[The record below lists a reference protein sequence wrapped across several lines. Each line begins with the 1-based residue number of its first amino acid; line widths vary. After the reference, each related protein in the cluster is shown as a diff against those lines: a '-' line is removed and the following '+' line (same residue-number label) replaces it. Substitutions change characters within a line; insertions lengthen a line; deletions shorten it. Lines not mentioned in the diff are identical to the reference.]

1 MIILIF
7 FVASAIAIFFMKT
20 ILWVLFQWGA
30 KMAIPVALILSAVY
44 IWSFFVARS
53 KSRFN
58 ISNKVLAWI
67 WVIGFIELLFLGGL
81 YHLTPQFFPSI
92 VGDFFFG

>member
-20 ILWVLFQWGA
+20 ILWVLLQWGA

-44 IWSFFVARS
+44 VWSFFVVRS
-53 KSRFN
+53 NGRLN
-58 ISNKVLAWI
+58 ISKKVLAWI

>member
-20 ILWVLFQWGA
+20 ILWVLLQWGV
-30 KMAIPVALILSAVY
+30 KVAIPVALILSAVY
-44 IWSFFVARS
+44 VWSFFLARS
-53 KSRFN
+53 KGRLNTSK
-58 ISNKVLAWI
+58 KVLAWI

-92 VGDFFFG
+92 VGHFFFG

>member
-1 MIILIF
+1 MIILMF
-7 FVASAIAIFFMKT
+7 FVTSAIAIFFMKT

-30 KMAIPVALILSAVY
+30 KLAVPVALILSAVY

-53 KSRFN
+53 MGRFS
-58 ISNKVLAWI
+58 ISTKVLAWI

>member
-7 FVASAIAIFFMKT
+7 FIASDIAIFFMKT
-20 ILWVLFQWGA
+20 ILWVLLQWGV
-30 KMAIPVALILSAVY
+30 KVAIPVALILSAVY
-44 IWSFFVARS
+44 VWSFFLARS
-53 KSRFN
+53 KGRLNTSK
-58 ISNKVLAWI
+58 KVLAWI

-81 YHLTPQFFPSI
+81 YHLTPQFFPSK

>member
-7 FVASAIAIFFMKT
+7 IVTSAIAIFFMKT
-20 ILWVLFQWGA
+20 ILWVLLKWGA

-44 IWSFFVARS
+44 VWSFFLARS
-53 KSRFN
+53 KGRFN
-58 ISNKVLAWI
+58 ISKKIFAWI
-67 WVIGFIELLFLGGL
+67 WVIGFIEILFLGGL

-92 VGDFFFG
+92 LGNFFFG